1 MKARVRFLDTRP
13 LRGSR
18 AFRELWI
25 GTSASQIGAQL
36 ATVAVLAQVW
46 ELTGSPVG
54 TGAIGLATG
63 LPMIVFGLVGGV
75 LADAVDRRTVVRATT
90 FGQLLAAFAL
100 AAQALAGNR
109 SVLLLLVLV
118 AAESAC
124 AALGAPAR
132 RTFPVRL
139 LPADQVAAGL
149 ALANVSFQ
157 AAMLA
162 GPALAGVVIAQW
174 GLSAAYA
181 VQAGAVVVALLAV
194 FRLPSMPPV
203 RPAGGGAGAA
213 VGGAAGAEAR
223 AGAGGGEGTGPEAAA
238 GVDVSAATAAAT
250 TTSEATATGAARRW
264 RPERGGWRVLWRRPV
279 LWGCLATD
287 LAATLLAMPIALFPL
302 VNEERFGGNP
312 RTLGLFLS
320 AVAVGGIV
328 AGLLSGTVT
337 RWRRSGLVQLTAAG
351 VWGLALAGF
360 GLAGPLWLALGLL
373 AVAGAADT
381 VSVVTRSTVVQL
393 ETPDA
398 YRGRVSSAEHVIG
411 VAGPHLGNFRGGV
424 VASATSAPFSLVT
437 GGLLATFAIAAVA
450 AANAP
455 LRGYRT
461 PAAAPDEAATGAV
474 GAVGATGTAETVG
487 TQQVAGAA
495 GAAGAGSADGAP
507 PAPDPCPTEAT

>member
-1 MKARVRFLDTRP
+1 M
-13 LRGSR
+13 
-18 AFRELWI
+18 
-25 GTSASQIGAQL
+25 
-36 ATVAVLAQVW
+36 
-46 ELTGSPVG
+46 
-54 TGAIGLATG
+54 
-63 LPMIVFGLVGGV
+63 FGLVGGV
-75 LADAVDRRTVVRATT
+75 LADAVDRRTVVRVTT

-203 RPAGGGAGAA
+203 RSAGVGAG
-213 VGGAAGAEAR
+213 V
-223 AGAGGGEGTGPEAAA
+223 GGGEGAGPEAAA
-238 GVDVSAATAAAT
+238 GADVSATTAKGAATAA
-250 TTSEATATGAARRW
+250 GAARRWRWRW

-411 VAGPHLGNFRGGV
+411 VAGPHLGNFRGGA

-437 GGLLATFAIAAVA
+437 GGLLATLAIVAVA

-461 PAAAPDEAATGAV
+461 PGAGPKEGAAGMTEVTGA
-474 GAVGATGTAETVG
+474 AETSG
-487 TQQVAGAA
+487 EQQAAGVAGATSA
-495 GAAGAGSADGAP
+495 GPADVGAPAAG
-507 PAPDPCPTEAT
+507 PCSTEAR

>member
-13 LRGSR
+13 LRANR

-25 GTSASQIGAQL
+25 GTSASQLGAQL

-63 LPMIVFGLVGGV
+63 LPMIAFGLVGGV

-109 SVLLLLVLV
+109 SVLLLLVLG
-118 AAESAC
+118 AAEAAC

-203 RPAGGGAGAA
+203 RSAG
-213 VGGAAGAEAR
+213 V
-223 AGAGGGEGTGPEAAA
+223 GGGEGAGPGAAA
-238 GVDVSAATAAAT
+238 GADVSATTAKGAATAA
-250 TTSEATATGAARRW
+250 GAARRWRWRW

-398 YRGRVSSAEHVIG
+398 YRGRVSSAEHVSG
-411 VAGPHLGNFRGGV
+411 VAGPHLGNFRGGA

-437 GGLLATFAIAAVA
+437 GGLLATLAIVAVA

-461 PAAAPDEAATGAV
+461 PGAAPKEGAAGTVGVTGA
-474 GAVGATGTAETVG
+474 AEVSG
-487 TQQVAGAA
+487 VRQAAGAA
-495 GAAGAGSADGAP
+495 GAAGAGPADAGAP
-507 PAPDPCPTEAT
+507 AAGPGPTEAL